1 MSSSRTGR
9 LLPQPPKS
17 KLPYKTPLT
26 NLRPHYLKPP
36 NYYLGLMVFKY
47 MCVSVWVCLC
57 KSVLPVLTFLRGIG
71 MNICLFTHLCLY
83 ACLCVSKC
91 LHCVCLSVRAH
102 ARDGE
107 GFLENGV
114 AGEFGL
120 NRHGYKP
127 CGSGKGEFI
136 IQAAPKTCVLEVNKV
151 YVYLCVCL
159 YVYMYDL
166 VICAVVLPGALVFL
180 QSHY

>member
-71 MNICLFTHLCLY
+71 MNICLFTHLYLY

-91 LHCVCLSVRAH
+91 LHCVCVFVCQGPCKRRWGISGEWCGRRIRPLSSWLQTLWKW
-102 ARDGE
+102 E
-107 GFLENGV
+107 GW
-114 AGEFGL
+114 
-120 NRHGYKP
+120 
-127 CGSGKGEFI
+127 
-136 IQAAPKTCVLEVNKV
+136 V
-151 YVYLCVCL
+151 YHPSSSKNVC
-159 YVYMYDL
+159 
-166 VICAVVLPGALVFL
+166 IR
-180 QSHY
+180 SK

>member
-71 MNICLFTHLCLY
+71 MNICLFTHLYLY

-91 LHCVCLSVRAH
+91 LHCVCL
-102 ARDGE
+102 
-107 GFLENGV
+107 
-114 AGEFGL
+114 
-120 NRHGYKP
+120 
-127 CGSGKGEFI
+127 
-136 IQAAPKTCVLEVNKV
+136 
-151 YVYLCVCL
+151 CVCL
-159 YVYMYDL
+159 SGPMQETVRDFWRMVWQENSASIVMVTNLVEVGRVSLSSKQLQKCVY
-166 VICAVVLPGALVFL
+166 
-180 QSHY
+180 

>member
-1 MSSSRTGR
+1 MGVFVQVCTTSADIFTWHWNEHM
-9 LLPQPPKS
+9 LI
-17 KLPYKTPLT
+17 YTPI
-26 NLRPHYLKPP
+26 
-36 NYYLGLMVFKY
+36 
-47 MCVSVWVCLC
+47 SVCLFMC
-57 KSVLPVLTFLRGIG
+57 IK
-71 MNICLFTHLCLY
+71 MFT
-83 ACLCVSKC
+83 LCVF
-91 LHCVCLSVRAH
+91 VCLSVRAH

-120 NRHGYKP
+120 YRHGYKP

-136 IQAAPKTCVLEVNKV
+136 IQAAPKMCVLEVNKV

>member
-1 MSSSRTGR
+1 MLIYTPMS
-9 LLPQPPKS
+9 
-17 KLPYKTPLT
+17 
-26 NLRPHYLKPP
+26 
-36 NYYLGLMVFKY
+36 
-47 MCVSVWVCLC
+47 VCLFVC
-57 KSVLPVLTFLRGIG
+57 IK
-71 MNICLFTHLCLY
+71 MFT
-83 ACLCVSKC
+83 LCVF
-91 LHCVCLSVRAH
+91 VCLSVRAH
-102 ARDGE
+102 ARDRE

-120 NRHGYKP
+120 YRHGYKP

-136 IQAAPKTCVLEVNKV
+136 IQAAPKMCVLEVNKV